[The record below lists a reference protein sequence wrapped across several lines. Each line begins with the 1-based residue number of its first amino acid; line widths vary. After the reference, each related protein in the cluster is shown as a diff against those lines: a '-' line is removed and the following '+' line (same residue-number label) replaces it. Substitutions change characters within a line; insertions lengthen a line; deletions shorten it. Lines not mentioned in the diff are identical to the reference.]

1 MTDSI
6 IKVLLKSCVR
16 KLGYVITRYDPARD
30 AVEVMRSFF
39 NSRNISVV
47 LDVGA
52 NAGQFALQLRDMG
65 YRERIVSF
73 EPLSSAYKI
82 LERTAAND
90 PKWMVQQCALGDQN
104 GTAEINISGNSW
116 SSSLLEMSKVHEEAA
131 PESVYIGKEVIT
143 IMTLD
148 SLFPSYVDRRE
159 QVFLKIDTQGYTKKV
174 LDGAIE
180 SIKKIQCIFVE
191 MSVLQLYSN
200 EPLIGD
206 VISLLYNK
214 GFVLVSINP
223 EFIDRKTGRLLQ
235 VNGLFARV

>member
-1 MTDSI
+1 MAFSM
-6 IKVLLKSCVR
+6 IKVLLKSFAR

-30 AVEVMRSFF
+30 AVEVRRSLF

-47 LDVGA
+47 FDVGA
-52 NAGQFALQLRDMG
+52 NAGQFARQLRDTG
-65 YRERIVSF
+65 YEERIVSF
-73 EPLSSAYKI
+73 EPLSSAYKL
-82 LERTAAND
+82 LEEAAAND
-90 PKWMVQQCALGDQN
+90 PKWMIRQCALGDQD

-116 SSSLLEMSKVHEEAA
+116 SSSLLDMSQVHEQAA

-148 SLFPSYVDRRE
+148 SLFPSYVAHGE
-159 QVFLKIDTQGYTKKV
+159 QVFLKMDTQGYTKKV

-180 SIKKIQCIFVE
+180 SIYKIQGIFVE
-191 MSVLQLYSN
+191 MSLVQLYSN

-206 VISLLYNK
+206 VISMLYEK
-214 GFVLVSINP
+214 GFVLVSIDP
-223 EFIDRKTGRLLQ
+223 EFIDRKTGQLLQ